1 MSATGNSTT
10 SLSTTTNSS
19 SNTPEQQQ
27 PQQPQDLTLVV
38 QDLLE
43 QMESKFHHM
52 GTSIIGRIDEMGSRI
67 DELEQTIGTIMDHA
81 GIEPPNGVTTTS
93 MGATSNHNTI
103 IATPTSTMRSD
114 ASI

>member
-1 MSATGNSTT
+1 MGIALAYTLTYPSRRTDRGVA
-10 SLSTTTNSS
+10 SS
-19 SNTPEQQQ
+19 FIRYEIEG
-27 PQQPQDLTLVV
+27 VV
-38 QDLLE
+38 L
-43 QMESKFHHM
+43 ESKFHHM

-81 GIEPPNGVTTTS
+81 GIEPPTGVTTTS
-93 MGATSNHNTI
+93 MGATSNHNTS